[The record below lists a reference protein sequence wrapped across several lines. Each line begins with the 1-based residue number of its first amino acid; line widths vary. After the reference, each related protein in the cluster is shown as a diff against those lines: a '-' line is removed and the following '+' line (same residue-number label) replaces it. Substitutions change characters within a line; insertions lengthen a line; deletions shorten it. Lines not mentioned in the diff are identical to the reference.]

1 MIENVTVE
9 RDELIVMDG
18 NELYFVKALLA
29 NDLAFYDDDD
39 TFSSSFSYLA
49 VTSTDESDMSPCSN
63 LDSAYSTE
71 WMDDADSDSKF
82 VSCSGVLDD

>member
-39 TFSSSFSYLA
+39 TLLFFLLLGSD
-49 VTSTDESDMSPCSN
+49 TTDESDMSPCSN

-82 VSCSGVLDD
+82 VSCSGVLDG